1 MKISMRYTHLA
12 VIMTLK
18 KQIKQ
23 FRKLFKFLALP
34 LESKKLK
41 LCLTN
46 GESLPRLL
54 KARLNL

>member
-1 MKISMRYTHLA
+1 VKISMRYTHLA

-41 LCLTN
+41 LPLTN